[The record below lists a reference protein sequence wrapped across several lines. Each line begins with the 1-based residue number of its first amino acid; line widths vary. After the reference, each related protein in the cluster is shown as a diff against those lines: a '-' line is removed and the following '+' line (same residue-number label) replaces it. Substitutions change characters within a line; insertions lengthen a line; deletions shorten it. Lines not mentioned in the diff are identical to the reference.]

1 MDYDP
6 SFPYLMSKETLAYCP
21 NNVHACKQYG
31 DKFVPITR
39 EQALDIDRRG
49 KAAGVDILR
58 AVVARDNADALR
70 RAEAAIGAMVSD
82 APAPAP
88 VAAAEE
94 APAAV
99 ETEPDRPWSAKTIKG
114 NPPKKDLIAFLE
126 GKGVADAAELP
137 YDELKATAATY
148 DWVAE
153 HGAQ

>member
-6 SFPYLMSKETLAYCP
+6 TYPYLMSKDTLDYCP
-21 NNVHACKQYG
+21 NNAESCKQFG
-31 DKFVPITR
+31 DSFVQITR

-70 RAEAAIGAMVSD
+70 RAESAIGAMVSD
-82 APAPAP
+82 APATDPF
-88 VAAAEE
+88 AAAED

-126 GKGVADAAELP
+126 SKGVADAAELP

>member
-1 MDYDP
+1 MEH
-6 SFPYLMSKETLAYCP
+6 PYLMNKKSFLYVANTQDARK
-21 NNVHACKQYG
+21 VMG
-31 DKFVPITR
+31 MDGIPITVD
-39 EQALDIDRRG
+39 QAKKLDRDG
-49 KAAGVDILR
+49 AKAGTEILY
-58 AVVARDNADALR
+58 AVVAEDNR
-70 RAEAAIGAMVSD
+70 RALAEAQARLAEMNGGPVA
-82 APAPAP
+82 ATAPAP
-88 VAAAEE
+88 VSEAEE